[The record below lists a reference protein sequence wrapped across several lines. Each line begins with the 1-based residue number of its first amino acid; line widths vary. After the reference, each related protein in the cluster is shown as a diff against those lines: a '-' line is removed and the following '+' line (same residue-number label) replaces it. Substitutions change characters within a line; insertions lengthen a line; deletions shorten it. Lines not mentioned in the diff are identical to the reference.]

1 MSSYYYDKKPTVSS
15 ERQTVDVV
23 IKEKEYTFY
32 TDRGVFSKGGVDF
45 GSAFLANAYQVPA
58 VEGPIL
64 DVGCGY
70 GPLGISIASNTGR
83 EVWMTDVNER
93 AVELATENAL
103 RNHVEKQ
110 VTIVHGSGYEA
121 VSEEKTFASIVTN
134 PPIRAGKTVVHHFFE
149 EAYNRLVDGGELWV
163 VIQKKQGAPST
174 KKKLEELFKDV
185 VEEGKSKGYS
195 LFRCYK

>member
-1 MSSYYYDKKPTVSS
+1 MSAHYYDKKPTVSS
-15 ERQTVDVV
+15 ERQTVGVT
-23 IKEKEYTFY
+23 IKEKDYTFL

-45 GSAFLANAYQVPA
+45 GSMFLADTYQAPA
-58 VEGPIL
+58 VDGPVL

-70 GPLGISIASNTGR
+70 GPLGISIASDTGR
-83 EVWMTDVNER
+83 EIWMTDVNER
-93 AVELATENAL
+93 AVQLSKDNAA

-121 VSEEKTFASIVTN
+121 IPEEKTFASIVTN
-134 PPIRAGKTVVHHFFE
+134 SYSSGGKRLCIIFFE
-149 EAYNRLVDGGELWV
+149 EAHKRLVDGGELWV

-174 KKKLEELFKDV
+174 KKKLEELFKEV

-195 LFRCYK
+195 LYRCYK